1 MEFLGF
7 SSMPRDL
14 RRERESGMRKSI
26 VSVLSIVVVLVVASG
41 VALAQTPSYTPP
53 AQTPPQ
59 TQPAQTPAQ
68 PSQTPAT
75 QPAQTAPSSTGQMPS
90 VSSLKPFTIE
100 ANFMSLAG
108 YLRYLMHQQ
117 TGQWMTYAEA
127 QRAVKQ
133 GQ

>member
-1 MEFLGF
+1 MA
-7 SSMPRDL
+7 
-14 RRERESGMRKSI
+14 KSI
-26 VSVLSIVVVLVVASG
+26 VSALSIAVVLVVASG

-68 PSQTPAT
+68 PSQT
-75 QPAQTAPSSTGQMPS
+75 APGSTGQMPS
-90 VSSLKPFTIE
+90 VSNLKPFAIE

-108 YLRYLMHQQ
+108 YLRYLLHQQ

>member
-1 MEFLGF
+1 MG
-7 SSMPRDL
+7 
-14 RRERESGMRKSI
+14 KSI
-26 VSVLSIVVVLVVASG
+26 VSVLSIAVVLVVASG

-68 PSQTPAT
+68 PSQTAPAT
-75 QPAQTAPSSTGQMPS
+75 QPAPGSTGQMPS
-90 VSSLKPFTIE
+90 VSNLKPFSIE

>member
-1 MEFLGF
+1 MQKL
-7 SSMPRDL
+7 L
-14 RRERESGMRKSI
+14 
-26 VSVLSIVVVLVVASG
+26 VSLTAVTVLLVVASG
-41 VALAQTPSYTPP
+41 VALAQTSPTYTPP
-53 AQTPPQ
+53 AQQPSQ
-59 TQPAQTPAQ
+59 TQPAQTQPAQ
-68 PSQTPAT
+68 T
-75 QPAQTAPSSTGQMPS
+75 QPAQSTGQMPS
-90 VSSLKPFTIE
+90 VSNLKPFSIE

>member
-1 MEFLGF
+1 
-7 SSMPRDL
+7 
-14 RRERESGMRKSI
+14 MRKVMI
-26 VSVLSIVVVLVVASG
+26 SVTSVAVLLAVASG
-41 VALAQTPSYTPP
+41 VALAQTYPPP
-53 AQTPPQ
+53 AQTPAQPSQ

-68 PSQTPAT
+68 PSQT
-75 QPAQTAPSSTGQMPS
+75 QPAQTPAQPTQTQPGSTGQMPS
-90 VSSLKPFTIE
+90 VANLKPFSIE

-133 GQ
+133 SQ